1 MKVTMSEITK
11 IRIEG
16 APALDPIDVFL
27 EDHGPKQ
34 GSITI
39 KCYGESWTT
48 YWGGMWEGLTV
59 AQFFCN
65 APEDYVLDR
74 LYPGTDFT
82 VSDWSGLEGKMK
94 ALVIDQRKKFALGKD
109 EARRLFNEIE
119 FMSFPAEGEHPSKDV
134 TDMIVSLF
142 DYCWWDHIPQ
152 KTNPKYTYLRRIV
165 QAVREALT
173 SIDQKV
179 PA

>member
-1 MKVTMSEITK
+1 MKITESTVRK
-11 IRIEG
+11 LRIEG

-34 GSITI
+34 GSVTI

-48 YWGGMWEGLTV
+48 YWGGMWDGMTV
-59 AQFFCN
+59 AQFFCE

-74 LYPGTDFT
+74 LYPG
-82 VSDWSGLEGKMK
+82 SDYTTPDWDGLEAKLK
-94 ALVIDQRKKFALGKD
+94 RVVIEQRRKWVFDKQK
-109 EARRLFNEIE
+109 ARRLFDDIE
-119 FMSFPAEGEHPSKDV
+119 DLAFPAEGEQPSVYV

-152 KTNPKYTYLRRIV
+152 KTNPRYAYLRRIV
-165 QAVREALT
+165 QAVREAL
-173 SIDQKV
+173 SSVDQKV
-179 PA
+179 AT